1 MFISMELLLGSHFTF
16 LYDCVFFEILI
27 ISFFICLGFS
37 LRVHS
42 VYCHVYRDIVP
53 YCHATRVVHIWD
65 HISLIPYLFQF
76 TRSHSGFQI
85 CIQFASPYLHR
96 ATISSHP
103 VMLPV

>member
-1 MFISMELLLGSHFTF
+1 MELLLGSHFTF

-42 VYCHVYRDIVP
+42 VYCQVYRDIVP

-65 HISLIPYLFQF
+65 PILLIHLFVSIHMLAQRF
-76 TRSHSGFQI
+76 SVLRSVYRSF
-85 CIQFASPYLHR
+85 SP
-96 ATISSHP
+96 
-103 VMLPV
+103 